1 MVEKIRAGCCTH
13 RMSIIN
19 TPDRPYLEW
28 LSNGTKT
35 AEGRVNTP
43 SRRKMAEGDYIFLF
57 DEKRDQNIY
66 GQISFKHEYKNF
78 REMLLT
84 EGVKNMLPFLD
95 SENLKQGIKIY
106 ESFPGSE
113 RVKKFG
119 CVAIGIKVIKAKL

>member
-1 MVEKIRAGCCTH
+1 MTKKDKTECRTH
-13 RMSIIN
+13 RISIIN

-28 LSNGTKT
+28 LSNGIKT

-43 SRRKMAEGDYIFLF
+43 SRRKMIVGEYIFLF
-57 DEKRDQNIY
+57 DDKRDQNIY
-66 GQISFKHEYKNF
+66 GRISFKHEYKTF

-84 EGVKNMLPFLD
+84 EGVKNMLPFLN
-95 SENLKQGIKIY
+95 SEDLEQGIKIY
-106 ESFPGSE
+106 ESFPGAE